1 MPKTLVRF
9 LAGTLALAA
18 GWTSAAACVYE
29 GSKWPGPSATMS
41 PAPSLGSTFLGAF
54 QQATQSW
61 TSATVFGFSVSQ
73 DATADPCSNPNQ
85 STLKNGVKFASTDCG
100 TAWGAGVLAETITW
114 FAGGTTVQAGT
125 QFNSNVNWG
134 VYSGPW
140 SISQADFRRT
150 AVHELG
156 HVIGLDHDDSG
167 VPTIMR
173 TYEFAGD
180 TVQAPT
186 AHDISCVDA
195 LYGAAALP
203 DVIVHLEAPTEGSIS
218 SGVANIRG
226 WAIGQAGIDHVELSI
241 DGVFLGNIPSGGRR
255 DDVEAAYPSYPDSFT
270 GGFSMAYN
278 YGNLSPGSHT
288 INVTAVG
295 KDAVSAGASATF
307 SVVRFDNPFIADPS
321 AVSLGGAGASVDA
334 GGVHLFHVLADGKLY
349 DVTLAWRPE
358 SQKFEPIQITPSP

>member
-1 MPKTLVRF
+1 MPKA
-9 LAGTLALAA
+9 LARLLGGTLALAA
-18 GWTSAAACVYE
+18 GWASAAACVYE
-29 GSKWPGPSATMS
+29 NSKWPSPFATMS

-85 STLKNGVKFASTDCG
+85 STPKNGVKFASTDCG
-100 TAWGAGVLAETITW
+100 TAWGAGVLAETLTW
-114 FAGGTTVQAGT
+114 SAGGTTGQAGT
-125 QFNSNVNWG
+125 QFNSNVTWG
-134 VYSGPW
+134 VYGGPW
-140 SISQADFRRT
+140 SSSQADFRRV

-167 VPTIMR
+167 VPTIMQ
-173 TYEFAGD
+173 TFVGD
-180 TVQAPT
+180 TETPT

-195 LYGAAALP
+195 LYGAAALA
-203 DVIVHLEAPTEGSIS
+203 DVIVHLEAPSEGSIS

-241 DGVFLGNIPSGGRR
+241 DGAFLGNIPSGGRR
-255 DDVEAAYPSYPDSFT
+255 DDVQANYPGYPDSFT

-288 INVTAVG
+288 IDVTAVG

-334 GGVHLFHVLADGKLY
+334 AGVHLFHVLADGKFY
-349 DVTLAWRPE
+349 DVTLAWRSE